1 MRNPSRPWTFRLFFI
16 FFPLS
21 GFSFVFEDSKIYF
34 EQGEFE
40 MIYTLYDKMKHFLKR
55 KNHIADYTS
64 VSYDKLLN
72 YTMKFIKG
80 YGK

>member
-1 MRNPSRPWTFRLFFI
+1 MINFHQLFGDF
-16 FFPLS
+16 
-21 GFSFVFEDSKIYF
+21 KIYF

-55 KNHIADYTS
+55 KNYIADYTS

-72 YTMKFIKG
+72 YTMRLVKALENENLPRDRDAKD
-80 YGK
+80 